1 MHSSIRVGLIGDL
14 NQHQRAHEAIPKA
27 LQAAS
32 EGSIETV
39 WIPTEDVGTN
49 AALAEFDGFW
59 CVPGMPYRNPEG
71 AMQAIRH
78 ARVTGTPF
86 LGTSAGFQYALIE
99 FARNALGFAGADHQK
114 SNPKAA
120 IPLISP
126 LGCALAGVKARVH
139 FSQGSLIAKAY
150 NAGES
155 VEEYHCS
162 FGLNS
167 KYLRLLEGSQFCV
180 AAVDDQHEIR
190 AFELD
195 GHPFFVATLF
205 QPEMRSL
212 SAGAP
217 PSPLVNAFVHQ
228 CGQRARRMTRA
239 AS

>member
-1 MHSSIRVGLIGDL
+1 MPSSIRVGLIGDL
-14 NQHQRAHEAIPKA
+14 NENQKAHAAIPKA
-27 LQAAS
+27 LYAAS
-32 EGSIETV
+32 GGEVEAV
-39 WIPTEDVGTN
+39 WIPTETVGKGEGLS
-49 AALAEFDGFW
+49 AFDGFW
-59 CVPGMPYRNPEG
+59 CVPGMPYKHAAG

-78 ARVTGTPF
+78 ARITGSPF

-99 FARNALGFAGADHQK
+99 FARNALGLADADHQK

-126 LGCALAGVKARVH
+126 LGCALAGVRARVH
-139 FSQGSLIAKAY
+139 FSQGSLLRKAY
-150 NAGES
+150 NAAES
-155 VEEYHCS
+155 IEEYHCS
-162 FGLNS
+162 FGLNG
-167 KYLRLLEGSQFCV
+167 KYRRLLEGSQFCV

-212 SAGAP
+212 ADGAP
-217 PSPLVNAFVHQ
+217 ASPLVHAFVAQ
-228 CGQRARRMTRA
+228 CARRARGITKA